1 MTVCSCQL
9 TNNMCFIANSR
20 TYGIFKAF
28 GFLAIFSAA
37 MPRSVKDRNFI
48 KQTNNNKAIQ
58 LR

>member
-9 TNNMCFIANSR
+9 TNNICFIANSPA
-20 TYGIFKAF
+20 YGIFMIF
-28 GFLAIFSAA
+28 GFLAFFSAA
-37 MPRSVKDRNFI
+37 MPHSVKDRHFI